1 MKYIAKLAK
10 IIGEVTTFLPLN
22 KKMNMYFKK
31 IESFI
36 SELGYSV
43 SYRNEKEGIFCIDSE
58 SDGIK
63 SLIIGV
69 APPILIIEQYI
80 FTLKSDDK
88 EILKSLLI
96 KNRDI
101 IHGAF
106 VLDEEGKKVIFR
118 YTMQIENLDMNEL
131 EGGINSL
138 SLLLGEYYE
147 QIIEFSKK

>member
-1 MKYIAKLAK
+1 
-10 IIGEVTTFLPLN
+10 
-22 KKMNMYFKK
+22 MYFRK

-36 SELGYSV
+36 AKLGYSV
-43 SYRNEKEGIFCIDSE
+43 SYQNEGKGIFCIESE
-58 SDGIK
+58 ADGIK
-63 SLIIGV
+63 NLIIGV
-69 APPILIIEQYI
+69 APPILILEQYL

-131 EGGINSL
+131 EGALNSL
-138 SLLLGEYYE
+138 SLLLSEYYE

>member
-1 MKYIAKLAK
+1 
-10 IIGEVTTFLPLN
+10 
-22 KKMNMYFKK
+22 MYFKK
-31 IESFI
+31 VESFI
-36 SELGYSV
+36 AKLGYSV
-43 SYRNEKEGIFCIDSE
+43 SYQNQKEGIFCIDGE
-58 SDGIK
+58 DDGIK
-63 SLIIGV
+63 NLIIGV
-69 APPILIIEQYI
+69 APPILIIEQYL

-118 YTMQIENLDMNEL
+118 YTLQIENLDMNEF
-131 EGGINSL
+131 EGALNSL
-138 SLLLGEYYE
+138 GLLLSEYYE